1 MLLKNHFIPCK
12 KWGVANK
19 MGNTSGCPC
28 MITMGYENYALKN
41 PIKTW
46 RYESSNLSNMA
57 TESTLD
63 CGSINNY

>member
-1 MLLKNHFIPCK
+1 
-12 KWGVANK
+12 
-19 MGNTSGCPC
+19 

-63 CGSINNY
+63 CGSINNYWLKLSIESTQICQSVHNMHGYLK